1 MSISQNFPEEGPTLN
16 LNFAGSKTLD
26 PRITFARP
34 STSGDATYMD
44 ANGLIVTAAADEPR
58 FDHRYVNGEIESLGL
73 LVEERRINQIRNNT
87 MQGAVVGTPGTAP
100 TNWTPLNRSN
110 LTWSI
115 AGTGIDSGVY
125 YVDLKLSGTANATQ
139 SPTFTFESGSQIS
152 ASDEQTWSTSCFI
165 KLVSGST
172 TGITQIIL
180 AQDER
185 STTYL
190 TGGNSSNFLSSIN
203 SSTTNI
209 FSSCRYSFS
218 RTNTNASTTFL
229 HPYLLVTPTNG
240 AVIDITL
247 RIGMPQTELGS
258 FSTSVIPTSGST
270 ATRNHDRVYYENV
283 DQTEWFNKT
292 EGTVVFEHTDVPY
305 NSSTP
310 VGYPAVGFARTSDGT
325 SASSIQYYFT
335 KNYGAAEYLV
345 RITPG
350 NDSANI
356 TPPGG
361 TGSAA
366 PASKVGFVYKADDYA
381 LVRNGSLV
389 GIDTSGAVPDAYML
403 IFGMNSV
410 TNIDNNWNAH
420 LKNLQYYPTRLSNTV
435 LQNLTK

>member
-180 AQDER
+180 AHDER
-185 STTYL
+185 STGYL
-190 TGGNSSNFLSSIN
+190 TSGNSSNFLSSIN